1 VGRELPAVAGTS
13 FVVVQRCW
21 GDVGRISDDCEVVR
35 RLGHPDRRLVHVVEE
50 VRTGVRPRIV
60 EGCRVGVE
68 IPALQ
73 HVLMN

>member
-1 VGRELPAVAGTS
+1 
-13 FVVVQRCW
+13 
-21 GDVGRISDDCEVVR
+21 
-35 RLGHPDRRLVHVVEE
+35 

-73 HVLMN
+73 HVLMNWERKKLIGG